1 MSPNEAELKSAKRPF
16 GRLGIDVPHNDPLK
30 MRAAAE
36 AAGRKAREEAL
47 NTAGVRNVG

>member
-16 GRLGIDVPHNDPLK
+16 GKLGVDTPHNDPLK

-36 AAGRKAREEAL
+36 AAGRKAQGAE
-47 NTAGVRNVG
+47 VHNVG